1 MRDRYLGIVLLLS
14 LLGCGGATGG
24 SEAGNP
30 SRTVTGSVPASAVS
44 GLKLQSAFS
53 CVADTVIAT
62 NSRDEE
68 VSATVQD
75 DCSFALDLPSD
86 EAYQIDFELEGVYA
100 ATMTFENSPGRFS
113 TPVMLISAGEDPL
126 SLDEIIIV
134 DETAIPGREPS
145 RQNDQDGDGL
155 PDFSETD
162 ADGDGVPDTDEED
175 CDLDGIINDFDER
188 NTDCVPA
195 EETGKILETLPRNG
209 EGQSKRNKVKR
220 TKEVKARFSCTVD
233 PETVSGQTFRIFPQE
248 DPASLVSCRFA
259 FSNSSTTV
267 ECLHDEALAAETV
280 YEARLD
286 GISCSDGTSLPATR
300 WSWQTE
306 E

>member
-14 LLGCGGATGG
+14 LLGCSGATGG

-30 SRTVTGSVPASAVS
+30 SRTVTGSVPASGSSA
-44 GLKLQSAFS
+44 LKLQSTFP
-53 CVADTVIAT
+53 CLADTVIAT
-62 NSRDEE
+62 NSRNEE

-75 DCSFALDLPSD
+75 DCSFTLNLPSD
-86 EAYQIDFELEGVYA
+86 EAYQIDSELDGVYG
-100 ATMTFENSPGRFS
+100 ATMTFENAPGRFS
-113 TPVMLISAGEDPL
+113 APVMLISPGEDPI
-126 SLDEIIIV
+126 SLDEITIV

-155 PDFSETD
+155 PDFSEMD

-188 NTDCVPA
+188 NTDCEPA
-195 EETGKILETLPRNG
+195 EKTEKILETLPRNG
-209 EGQSKRNKVKR
+209 EGQARRNKVKR
-220 TKEVKARFSCTVD
+220 AKEVKARFSCTVD
-233 PETVSGQTFRIFPQE
+233 PETVSRQTFRIFPQE
-248 DPASLVSCRFA
+248 NPASFVSCLFA

-267 ECLHDEALAAETV
+267 ECLHDEELAAGTV

-286 GISCSDGTSLPATR
+286 GISCSDGTSLPSAS